1 MKRKITVLALIA
13 TLFALCVPA
22 QAQQAKV
29 YRIGVPIP
37 SDTWYETIDGLR
49 VGLKELGLEE
59 GKQFT
64 LAIRDWK
71 GDAKAAEEA
80 ARQCKTLLSDHGGR
94 HVLPEMRLHN
104 RGVRT

>member
-1 MKRKITVLALIA
+1 MSKRKLGS
-13 TLFALCVPA
+13 FALCAVLLILCA
-22 QAQQAKV
+22 SAEAQQAKV

-59 GKQFT
+59 GKQFA

-80 ARQCKTLLSDHGGR
+80 AKQCKMLLSDHWGQACSA
-94 HVLPEMRLHN
+94 
-104 RGVRT
+104 